1 MRRVALLLSVMALAT
16 LAARVGFAQG
26 TVNYCE
32 YIDTSE
38 PSTIPI
44 GPTTV
49 WPNTTDPYATTEGC
63 IWINTG
69 GTLSLMSQDVNVQL
83 IVDSPTQ
90 GWTPLIGYP
99 VNGQPA
105 GTPATSTLLLSDSD
119 PLNAQFGGSSA
130 SGDITAF
137 GEPGVL
143 FDCNGSAYAVPGATE
158 AGPFQFQIL
167 TWTGTQYT
175 SYAAAVGQP
184 ITYTGRSAVFAES
197 TCYSVQPPYPN
208 YGYLNNM
215 PAFIMQ
221 HQLPGDANGDGRVDI
236 NDLTIV
242 LSNYG
247 QSGTNWNEGDFTGSG
262 TVDIN
267 DLTIVLAHY
276 NQSVSSAGA
285 AGLGAVPEPGALALL
300 ALGLTGVLAWWAA
313 RH

>member
-1 MRRVALLLSVMALAT
+1 MRSSVV
-16 LAARVGFAQG
+16 R
-26 TVNYCE
+26 
-32 YIDTSE
+32 
-38 PSTIPI
+38 
-44 GPTTV
+44 
-49 WPNTTDPYATTEGC
+49 
-63 IWINTG
+63 
-69 GTLSLMSQDVNVQL
+69 
-83 IVDSPTQ
+83 
-90 GWTPLIGYP
+90 
-99 VNGQPA
+99 
-105 GTPATSTLLLSDSD
+105 
-119 PLNAQFGGSSA
+119 SA

-143 FDCNGSAYAVPGATE
+143 FDCNGSAYTVPGATE

-184 ITYTGRSAVFAES
+184 NTYTGRSAVFAES

-276 NQSVSSAGA
+276 NQSVSSAGV
-285 AGLGAVPEPGALALL
+285 AGLGAVPEPGRLGPSRPGADRRVGLVGRATLARG
-300 ALGLTGVLAWWAA
+300 ASKGPAHFGQRATTTTG
-313 RH
+313 RET